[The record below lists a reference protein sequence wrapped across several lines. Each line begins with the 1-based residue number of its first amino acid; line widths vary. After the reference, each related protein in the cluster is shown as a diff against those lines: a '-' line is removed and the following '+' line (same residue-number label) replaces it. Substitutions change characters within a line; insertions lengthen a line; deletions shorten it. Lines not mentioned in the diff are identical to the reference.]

1 MRSVLDDAIAL
12 EERARTAYREARE
25 RVSDPGAK
33 RILELLAAEE
43 EKHAAALASLREGM
57 SGTVPDSSLL
67 ADVKGLVEGA
77 IRSGQ
82 VVVSKDA
89 SLRDVLSVAMETERA
104 TERFYSERA
113 RRTSDVGVQE
123 LFHALAEREEG
134 HYLLV
139 SSLLEYFDRPKE
151 WVESAEFG
159 LRPQY

>member
-25 RVSDPGAK
+25 RVDDPSAK
-33 RILELLAAEE
+33 RMLELLAQEE
-43 EKHAAALASLREGM
+43 EKHAAALAALREGVA
-57 SGTVPDSSLL
+57 GTLRESSLL

-82 VVVSKDA
+82 AVISQDA
-89 SLRDVLSVAMETERA
+89 SLRDVLTAATETERA

-113 RRTSDVGVQE
+113 RRTSDASVQE
-123 LFHALAEREEG
+123 LFHLLAEREEG

-139 SSLLEYFDRPKE
+139 SSLLEYFDRPRE